1 MAADTF
7 GSILG
12 AVYRRRG
19 SVLLVLLGAIGGGT
33 LYRAK
38 VKPEYLSSA
47 TVMIPSDPPTATL
60 SSEAGNLPSGPLL
73 PDMSDDMRTG
83 AIGLFNS
90 GAVADRMIAKR
101 PDLDLRAIKRNLK
114 GNIDRNGN
122 VQVLSYAPTAVQAA
136 ELANQYAECFQE
148 EMEDVATA
156 HLHRT
161 REAMAAAE
169 PVALAEYS
177 GLHRALVDY
186 LAQVGTVNL
195 DEEMAR
201 LLEQRKEIEAQSLD
215 LELARARSEA
225 ERPVLQRTLD
235 ERPAFALSRTTYA
248 RNPAY
253 EDALRRT
260 RDLSTQY
267 ALARLDFKDDAP
279 QLQRLAAELELV
291 RESALAMVEEEMVLQ
306 SRTEAP
312 DELARQLIAQ
322 LAGLDIAAAS
332 FAAQREVL
340 RVRREAVDARLA
352 VLPGYQS
359 EVALRMAEL
368 GNARMHWERL
378 SQRRAELDFHLRTGL
393 HFTVM
398 SPAMRAR
405 PESAKQVP
413 STGGL
418 YLFCV
423 IAGLSGGLL
432 FAVVSEMLARM
443 RATRPF

>member
-47 TVMIPSDPPTATL
+47 TVMIPSAPPTATL

-122 VQVLSYAPTAVQAA
+122 VQVLSYAPTAELAA

-148 EMEDVATA
+148 EMEEVATA
-156 HLHRT
+156 HLRRT
-161 REAMAAAE
+161 REAMGAAE

-177 GLHRALVDY
+177 GLHRAMVDY

-215 LELARARSEA
+215 LELARVRSEA
-225 ERPVLQRTLD
+225 ERPVLQRTLE
-235 ERPAFALSRTTYA
+235 ERPTFSLSRTTYA

-260 RDLSTQY
+260 RELSTQY

-279 QLQRLAAELELV
+279 QFQRLAAELELV

-312 DELARQLIAQ
+312 DELARQLVAQ

-332 FAAQREVL
+332 FDAQREVL

-352 VLPGYQS
+352 ELPGYQS

-368 GNARMHWERL
+368 GNARTHWERL
-378 SQRRAELDFHLRTGL
+378 SQRRAELDFHLRAGL